1 MPLKFIAVSSRPKV
15 FSLVRDHLQR
25 VGIVMRGRAR
35 ALRVSAPYGSI
46 LGIRRVFLRYQV
58 GRSFVAPCCVTL
70 VCGWTL
76 VHVLLDRLLVGV
88 MLHVLLLWMLV
99 AIGLMVGRVCING
112 TLHCLVRIGSCR
124 V

>member
-58 GRSFVAPCCVTL
+58 GRSFAAPCCVTL

-88 MLHVLLLWMLV
+88 MLHVLLLWVPV
-99 AIGLMVGRVCING
+99 AIGLMVGPVY
-112 TLHCLVRIGSCR
+112 THTTHH
-124 V
+124 